1 MCVGRGGL
9 YFGKRG
15 HSGLFAAV
23 GSGFVCLGHIA
34 LAMALGQKECGMSN
48 TVFLIALACMS
59 AITFVLRAAPTLLP
73 RKWLESPW
81 LNALNFAL
89 PLSVMM
95 VLILA
100 ALPLQEAVLE
110 QNWRELAAQILAL
123 LLVLMV
129 YVRWRNVLVA
139 MVTGVGILNLLLYL
153 FG

>member
-1 MCVGRGGL
+1 MYVGRGGICV
-9 YFGKRG
+9 GERG
-15 HSGLFAAV
+15 HGGLFADV

-100 ALPLQEAVLE
+100 ALPLQGAILE
-110 QNWRELAAQILAL
+110 HNWRELAAQILAL
-123 LLVLMV
+123 LLVLSV

-153 FG
+153 FS

>member
-1 MCVGRGGL
+1 
-9 YFGKRG
+9 
-15 HSGLFAAV
+15 
-23 GSGFVCLGHIA
+23 
-34 LAMALGQKECGMSN
+34 MSN

-59 AITFVLRAAPTLLP
+59 AITFVLPTLLP

-100 ALPLQEAVLE
+100 ALPLQGAILE

-129 YVRWRNVLVA
+129 YARWRNVLVA
-139 MVTGVGILNLLLYL
+139 MVTGVGVLNLLLYL
-153 FG
+153 FS